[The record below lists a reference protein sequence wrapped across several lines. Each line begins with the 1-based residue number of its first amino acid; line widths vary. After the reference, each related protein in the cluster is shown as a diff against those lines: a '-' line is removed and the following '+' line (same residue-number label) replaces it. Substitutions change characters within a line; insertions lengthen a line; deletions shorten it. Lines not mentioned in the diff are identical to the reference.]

1 MGKFTESFLKYV
13 KTDTEDR
20 AYGKPVY
27 PNPRRG
33 RQPEPQKEEGGK
45 GGLVFA
51 FQQAMGLAQEEKQDV
66 QVSEE
71 TILQIPAAY
80 ACMSLIKDSIA
91 ILDAHLYKRNEDGSA
106 DKIVDER
113 EKLLNSQPN
122 EYMTAVDMK
131 RMLVQD
137 YMLHGSA
144 YIIPSKIGVTFDSL
158 YPIPSEDVVA
168 DTFKNGYVT
177 SARYTIQGLDKP
189 LDPEDVISFLK
200 ETKDGFT
207 SKGLI
212 DNGRK
217 VFEQAI
223 REMDYSK
230 NILNNGAVPS
240 GVLSFN
246 NPLTD
251 KAITNI
257 QQTWQRSFG
266 GLKNAGKVAVL
277 EGGAKYQPI
286 VSNPNELQF
295 SSAQSKT
302 TSDIC
307 RLFNVPESMINGN
320 LTKYSSNEG
329 NALNFLSYCLS
340 PIISCLEASYN
351 KYMLTE
357 EEKMSGEYFWSI
369 DTTEIT
375 KTLETEKIETLTKA
389 IKGKLLSINEA
400 RGMLKKPALNRDYFV
415 MGIGDML
422 YDRETDMLI
431 NGNTG
436 QGIDPNKPLT
446 AEELAILQGKIKRE
460 GEIEEAEIED
470 TLKEGEDKN
479 GTKKS

>member
-1 MGKFTESFLKYV
+1 MGRFTESFMKHV
-13 KTDTEDR
+13 KTNVEDR
-20 AYGKPVY
+20 AYGKPVH
-27 PNPRRG
+27 PNPRRN
-33 RQPEPQKEEGGK
+33 RQPDTSKDEGGN

-51 FQQAMGLAQEEKQDV
+51 FQQAMGLAKEEKPDI

-71 TILQIPAAY
+71 TILQIPAVY

-91 ILDAHLYKRNEDGSA
+91 ILDAHLYKKNPDGSA
-106 DKIVDER
+106 DMIVDER

-144 YIIPSKIGVTFDSL
+144 YVIPSKIGTAFESL
-158 YPIPSEDVVA
+158 YPIPSEDVTA
-168 DTFKNGYVT
+168 ETFKEGYVT

-200 ETKDGFT
+200 ETQDGFT

-240 GVLSFN
+240 GVLSFST
-246 NPLTD
+246 PLTD

-295 SSAQSKT
+295 SSAQNKT

-340 PIISCLEASYN
+340 PIISCLEAGYN
-351 KYMLTE
+351 MYMLTE
-357 EEKMSGEYFWSI
+357 EEKASGEYFWSI

-446 AEELAILQGKIKRE
+446 AEELAILQGKIK
-460 GEIEEAEIED
+460 
-470 TLKEGEDKN
+470 KEGELNEEELQKSLKEDNNN